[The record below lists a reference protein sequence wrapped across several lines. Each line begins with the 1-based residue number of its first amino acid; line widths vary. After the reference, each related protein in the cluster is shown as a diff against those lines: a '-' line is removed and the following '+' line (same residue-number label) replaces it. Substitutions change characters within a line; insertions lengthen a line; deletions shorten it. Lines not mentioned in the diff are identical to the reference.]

1 MDDRA
6 REAARSKFSAGNDGG
21 TRSVL
26 RIVAVYAA
34 VASAWIIASDLVSR
48 WFTVDPNLLTTVSVG
63 KGVFF
68 VAVTSA
74 LLFFE
79 IRRHFARLREAA
91 ESLLLTTARLD
102 AALKGVTET
111 MGKVVEA
118 RDPYTQGHQ
127 RGVAKVST
135 LIAEEMGLPPDE
147 VAAIEVAGL
156 VHDVGKLAVPA
167 EILTRPGSLGR
178 IEYELIQEHSQTGHD
193 ILEDIDFGWPIADV
207 VLQHHERAD
216 GSGYPN
222 GLSGEQIL
230 PAARI
235 LAVADVLE
243 AMSSHRPYRP
253 ALGIDAAITE
263 VTADGGRFDPDVV
276 AACVRLHD
284 AGALESWLH
293 DRLVP

>member
-1 MDDRA
+1 MILDDRA
-6 REAARSKFSAGNDGG
+6 REAARSDFSAGRDDG

-26 RIVAVYAA
+26 RIVLVYAA
-34 VASAWIIASDLVSR
+34 VASAWIVASDLLSR
-48 WFTVDPNLLTTVSVG
+48 WLTVDPDLLTAVSVG
-63 KGVFF
+63 KGVLF

-74 LLFFE
+74 FLFFE
-79 IRRHFARLREAA
+79 IQRHFARLRDAA
-91 ESLLLTTARLD
+91 DSLLDTTARLD
-102 AALKGVTET
+102 AALKGVIET

-127 RGVAKVST
+127 RGVAKVSI

-167 EILTRPGSLGR
+167 EILTRPGRLSH
-178 IEYELIQEHSQTGHD
+178 IEYELIREHSQTGHD
-193 ILEDIDFGWPIADV
+193 ILEDIDFGWPIADM

-253 ALGIDAAITE
+253 ALGIAAAIAEIT
-263 VTADGGRFDPDVV
+263 DDSQRFDPDVV
-276 AACVRLHD
+276 AACLRLHK
-284 AGALESWLH
+284 AGALEI
-293 DRLVP
+293 